1 MSSVCSRRQ
10 CYTLSVVRARNI
22 YTESVA
28 RYIPGVVGKR
38 TKEIIK
44 RIQPWC
50 TERGVRQQDLAQM
63 LGVSPQL
70 ITEWIKG
77 RKEPMGEQI
86 LHLLEI
92 LNSKTR

>member
-1 MSSVCSRRQ
+1 
-10 CYTLSVVRARNI
+10 
-22 YTESVA
+22 
-28 RYIPGVVGKR
+28 VGKR

-50 TERGVRQQDLAQM
+50 VEHGIRQQDLAKM

-92 LNSKTR
+92 LNNKPKVR

>member
-1 MSSVCSRRQ
+1 
-10 CYTLSVVRARNI
+10 
-22 YTESVA
+22 
-28 RYIPGVVGKR
+28 VGKR
-38 TKEIIK
+38 TQEIIN

-50 TERGVRQQDLAQM
+50 VERGVRWQDLAKM
-63 LGVSPQL
+63 PGVSPQL
-70 ITEWIKG
+70 ITKWIKG